1 MTKENKFSFIRN
13 TPIQA
18 SSSPK
23 KERSSRRRQIN
34 PRKQRKP
41 EAIAIYPEI
50 YLNVLPDTEEQPST
64 SAQASNLPV
73 SLVDVDTDIGGTASN
88 IEGDADVPAK
98 AEVKVNVT
106 QETPHVEA
114 PPVNS
119 QKMGRPR
126 GKRSNPDYEQVTA
139 YIRRETYTAIKIA
152 LLQRGKTRGFSE
164 LIEELLTAHLQ
175 NS

>member
-1 MTKENKFSFIRN
+1 MTKDNKFSFIRN
-13 TPIQA
+13 PSIQA
-18 SSSPK
+18 SPSPK

-50 YLNVLPDTEEQPST
+50 YLHAPSKPEQDLPSPTEEPEASAAPEPELEVEGNTVTEEKPSIEQQEQ
-64 SAQASNLPV
+64 AQEQEIPPIEEP
-73 SLVDVDTDIGGTASN
+73 SL
-88 IEGDADVPAK
+88 K
-98 AEVKVNVT
+98 T
-106 QETPHVEA
+106 QHT
-114 PPVNS
+114 
-119 QKMGRPR
+119 GRPKGGR
-126 GKRSNPDYEQVTA
+126 RSNSDYEQVTA

-164 LIEELLTAHLQ
+164 LVEELLIEHLQ

>member
-13 TPIQA
+13 APIQE

-23 KERSSRRRQIN
+23 KERKSRKQQIN

-50 YLNVLPDTEEQPST
+50 YLHAPSKPEQALSAPIEEPETPAAPEPELEAKGNTITEEEPLVEQDEQQQEQEPPFIEKT
-64 SAQASNLPV
+64 SFKPQL
-73 SLVDVDTDIGGTASN
+73 T
-88 IEGDADVPAK
+88 
-98 AEVKVNVT
+98 
-106 QETPHVEA
+106 
-114 PPVNS
+114 
-119 QKMGRPR
+119 GRPKGGR
-126 GKRSNPDYEQVTA
+126 RSNSDYEQVTA

-164 LIEELLTAHLQ
+164 LVEELLIEHLQ